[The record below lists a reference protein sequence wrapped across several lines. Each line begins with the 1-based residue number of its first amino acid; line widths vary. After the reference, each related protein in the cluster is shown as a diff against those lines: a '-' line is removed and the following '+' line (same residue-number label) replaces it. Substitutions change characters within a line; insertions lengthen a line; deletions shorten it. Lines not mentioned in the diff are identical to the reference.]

1 MFEPDQR
8 RRDDGQEK
16 QQDVNAPPV
25 LKPAIRWR

>member
-1 MFEPDQR
+1 MFEADER
-8 RRDDGQEK
+8 RGGDRQEK